1 MVDGVAMIGEATEVT
16 VDSVVMEA
24 TAAVMEVV
32 VASEVV
38 VVEEA
43 TEAAAVVAETGVE
56 EVAVV
61 TTEEEAE
68 EEDTVEVV
76 VVDGNGSRS
85 YLVLYP
91 FFACV
96 RSKMH
101 CLLRLSLFYLY
112 SLISR
117 ILKIKQKRHNSTLSK
132 YLHSK

>member
-91 FFACV
+91 FLHACDRKCIV
-96 RSKMH
+96 FYDFLFST
-101 CLLRLSLFYLY
+101 CTLLSLEYL
-112 SLISR
+112 
-117 ILKIKQKRHNSTLSK
+117 K
-132 YLHSK
+132 